1 MDFKGQLASALV
13 LNVTLKLLSFTLSTL
28 LTRQLVPN
36 ENGINF
42 SNQLY
47 FNTVL
52 FLARDCVRSVNARH
66 DVREKAENGQLVL
79 QVMNC
84 AIASLPLGILVMVVL
99 ELLPLCGI
107 HVFPSLAALSRV
119 GDAVTALGE
128 VNNHTVGFPEML
140 LALSVVVLLM
150 VEPCIALVL
159 CFDYVRFVIT
169 SEFWALL
176 ARLMTCLIFVKLC
189 GGLGGDFYT
198 ARLCFATGSL
208 TYAITTMMY
217 FLWLWNS
224 HSTREGKK
232 DNKGDSDYLLQRAR
246 RGAITARWGV
256 AFPSSSSSSS
266 SSISPSLRLRVSL
279 PWCFLSLRLAAAE
292 VVKETL
298 LLRQFLR
305 ESCLRLVLTEGER
318 FALATFGSATVMGQY
333 DLIANIGSILT
344 RLVFRVWENA
354 CFVKWSRD
362 AASGKPEEAI
372 SLLFTMLRVASYFGA
387 AVLLLAPPLAEGF
400 LLKLFS
406 SRWASPVMVQAL
418 QLYCYL
424 LPLLAWFGLL
434 DAFVRATASAP
445 MLQLTQRVMLAQA
458 AVYSVACY
466 VVLHL
471 RWLVV
476 EPVPGLILVN
486 IISMA
491 LRCVSCVCMLLVGPA
506 MTTPRKGHG
515 SSQPILRLGAF
526 KAVFN
531 RRIVLAWVVLFVYTR
546 CTPWGSLAA
555 CTAAPL
561 FAWAVVTW
569 DTELRQVAWSAL
581 RR

>member
-28 LTRQLVPN
+28 LTRQLAPN

-66 DVREKAENGQLVL
+66 DVRERAEDGRLVL

-84 AIASLPLGILVMVVL
+84 AMASLPLGVLVMVVL
-99 ELLPLCGI
+99 ELLPFCGI

-119 GDAVTALGE
+119 GDVATALGE
-128 VNNHTVGFPEML
+128 FNNHTVGFPEVL
-140 LALSVVVLLM
+140 LALSVGVLLM

-159 CFDYVRFVIT
+159 CFDYARFIIT

-176 ARLMTCLIFVKLC
+176 ARLITCLIFVKLC
-189 GGLGGDFYT
+189 GGLGGDLYT

-208 TYAITTMMY
+208 SYAIATMMY

-224 HSTREGKK
+224 NSSPEDRK
-232 DNKGDSDYLLQRAR
+232 DNKGEGDDLLQRAR
-246 RGAITARWGV
+246 RGAIAARWGV
-256 AFPSSSSSSS
+256 ACLSS

-279 PWCFLSLRLAAAE
+279 PWCFLSLRLAGAE
-292 VVKETL
+292 VAKETL
-298 LLRQFLR
+298 LLRQFLS

-333 DLIANIGSILT
+333 DLIANLGSIMT

-362 AASGKPEEAI
+362 AAGGKPEEAI
-372 SLLFTMLRVASYFGA
+372 NLLFTMLRVASYFGA
-387 AVLLLAPPLAEGF
+387 AVVLLAPPVAEGF
-400 LLKLFS
+400 LLRMFS

-434 DAFVRATASAP
+434 DAFVRATASAS

-458 AVYSVACY
+458 AVYGVACY

-476 EPVPGLILVN
+476 EPVPGLIVVN

-491 LRCVSCVCMLLVGPA
+491 LRCVTCVCLLVAGPA

-515 SSQPILRLGAF
+515 SSQPLLRLGAF

-531 RRIVLAWVVLFVYTR
+531 RRIVLAWAALFVCTR
-546 CTPWGSLAA
+546 CTPWGFLSAF
-555 CTAAPL
+555 TAAPL
-561 FAWAVVTW
+561 FAWAVVKW
-569 DTELRQVAWSAL
+569 DTELRQVAWNAL